1 MFNPISAQTNMWS
14 VIGPTKRSF
23 VLPHLCLDASDA
35 MENAI
40 GCFNDDFILADWKE
54 DEDEGV
60 EMEKS
65 SKDSDQQEET
75 AEYTQLGDTFE
86 WFIPLTQQLEEKS
99 LMSPYKGNT
108 INVGP
113 LSEEANL
120 EKLSVAAINKAL
132 LC

>member
-1 MFNPISAQTNMWS
+1 MWS
-14 VIGPTKRSF
+14 VVGRSF
-23 VLPHLCLDASDA
+23 VLPHLSLDASDV

-40 GCFNDDFILADWKE
+40 GCFNDDFILADWK
-54 DEDEGV
+54 DDDEGV